1 MLMLF
6 GCCLETEIPMLVYE
20 YADNGVLSNYI
31 HHHQQLLPWES
42 RLKVAK
48 EIADAMAY
56 LHMGMSKIT
65 IHWNIK
71 FSNIFLDKNYVVKL
85 SDFSLAVSIP
95 SGKEYV
101 ETQLRGTVGYVTP
114 ECFVSARLTERFC
127 QEKVGQIQ
135 ILGSASTTIQSD
147 VCLAEDVPFLRRVIM
162 EAAEKYMGPEIMLE
176 GCANQLMACTELA
189 WKCLQNNAEERP
201 TMKDAAQELRRIIGF
216 QSISQMSSTS
226 ALSIPSLLIACKP
239 SISI

>member
-1 MLMLF
+1 MLTLL

-56 LHMGMSKIT
+56 LHIGMSKIT

-71 FSNIFLDKNYVVKL
+71 FSNVFFDKNYVVKL

-101 ETQLRGTVGYVTP
+101 ETQLRGTVGYVAP

-127 QEKVGQIQ
+127 QEK
-135 ILGSASTTIQSD
+135 LNSSNDCCASSASTSIQSD
-147 VCLAEDVPFLRRVIM
+147 VCLAEDVPLLRRVIM

-189 WKCLQNNAEERP
+189 WKCLHHNAEERP
-201 TMKDAAQELRRIIGF
+201 TMKDAAQELRRIIR
-216 QSISQMSSTS
+216 
-226 ALSIPSLLIACKP
+226 
-239 SISI
+239 ISIH

>member
-114 ECFVSARLTERFC
+114 ECFVSARLTDRFC

-135 ILGSASTTIQSD
+135 ILGS
-147 VCLAEDVPFLRRVIM
+147 EDVPFLRRVIM

-176 GCANQLMACTELA
+176 ELA